1 MRRLLVV
8 AFAAA
13 PIIVTA
19 CGGRV
24 EGTSESTLRP
34 PSGSN
39 EEPVEPTFDASVLRD
54 AMADGKPTRDAS
66 KLDASGQDV
75 RDAAIEVGP
84 APDGSLADGVCTHP
98 YGHRNDFDPDCV
110 YAGGN
115 LSGSDLFFHP
125 AFPDDHRGGT
135 ADNAVAHDM
144 KIRPRDNRLLYAGGG
159 KIWVFNADALVGP
172 RYPMGAAAT
181 ANDTVVSTPACAD
194 DGPRLLGIFPD
205 DSVAVY
211 RCRFGPT
218 FLEGSTDP
226 IPGLVSGLDALGPS
240 RTALVIRQGGG
251 PKIWNNG
258 VDIPLS
264 GYPTGNTTMLA
275 ARWDN
280 PSNAFRIAV
289 RGPTLPYVYRMY
301 MVSLTGVVSAA
312 GDYDNSPNH
321 ALFAVGA
328 LDPAGNLYAHASVSS
343 KSRLVRLSTSGPP
356 AIVFESSA
364 SGPLSSVS
372 LDMGS
377 PPFSGP

>member
-1 MRRLLVV
+1 MGSKRRIVRSLIAG

-13 PIIVTA
+13 PIIVAA

-24 EGTSESTLRP
+24 EGTSESTTRP

-39 EEPVEPTFDASVLRD
+39 EDPVEPTFDASVGRD
-54 AMADGKPTRDAS
+54 AATDGSRTADAS
-66 KLDASGQDV
+66 RLDASGPDV
-75 RDAAIEVGP
+75 RDAFIEVGP

-98 YGHRNDFDPDCV
+98 YGHRNDFDPDCI

-125 AFPDDHRGGT
+125 AFPADHRGGT
-135 ADNAVAHDM
+135 ADNALAHDM
-144 KIRPRDNRLLYAGGG
+144 RIRPRDNRLLYAGGG

-172 RYPMGAAAT
+172 RYPMGSAAT

-226 IPGLVSGLDALGPS
+226 IPGLVSGIDALGPS
-240 RTALVIRQGGG
+240 RTALVIRQSGG

-258 VDIPLS
+258 VDVPLS

-280 PSNAFRIAV
+280 AASAFRIAV
-289 RGPTLPYVYRMY
+289 RGPALPFVYRMY
-301 MVSLTGVVSAA
+301 MVSLTGS
-312 GDYDNSPNH
+312 
-321 ALFAVGA
+321 
-328 LDPAGNLYAHASVSS
+328 
-343 KSRLVRLSTSGPP
+343 
-356 AIVFESSA
+356 
-364 SGPLSSVS
+364 
-372 LDMGS
+372 
-377 PPFSGP
+377 